1 MIISQLELGPPVYW
15 LAIYTMYFNKLKMNF
30 LRFSNFL
37 SRKHE
42 SKKAWLAQMPKVN
55 ILQTAKKRVSPN
67 VCQSSITRDD
77 NQSFCNQ
84 TFRTQIQTIRIPFV
98 LVRVQPAGRFVPVP
112 TLSDDQNA
120 GDFTKYF
127 TMRVCIRYMYN
138 STNRKCY
145 K

>member
-1 MIISQLELGPPVYW
+1 MNQK
-15 LAIYTMYFNKLKMNF
+15 KLD
-30 LRFSNFL
+30 
-37 SRKHE
+37 
-42 SKKAWLAQMPKVN
+42 LAQMPKVN